1 MKSIEEINK
10 LRSAMFKA
18 THKYHQAIVENLK
31 EYGEAIDVI
40 NDEWSEDDGYPRG
53 VEVTSI
59 GDDNES
65 FSCVVDKI
73 RYEEGEIIDKASIH
87 VVWYNYK
94 NIDQWWGLNDLIGEA
109 ADYVLSCI
117 QWPETDMEAA

>member
-1 MKSIEEINK
+1 MKSLATIEN
-10 LRSAMFKA
+10 LRNRMFKA
-18 THKYHQAIVENLK
+18 ERAYRQAIVENLK
-31 EYGEAIDVI
+31 EYGKELEVI

-117 QWPETDMEAA
+117 QWPEDENN